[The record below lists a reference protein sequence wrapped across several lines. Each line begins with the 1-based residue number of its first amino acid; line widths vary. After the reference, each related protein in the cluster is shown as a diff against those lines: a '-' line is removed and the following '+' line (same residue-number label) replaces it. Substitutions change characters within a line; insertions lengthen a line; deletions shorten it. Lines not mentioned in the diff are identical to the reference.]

1 MATVTVYTAA
11 RMAAIEANAIVSGAV
26 VGNDLI
32 LTKYNSS
39 TINAGNVRGA
49 TGIQG
54 PTGATGEVSNA
65 ALTAALNALKLT
77 VYGAVN
83 HGATAG
89 TARPTG
95 FFGIIWYGSVQPTN
109 ATGTDIV
116 IRTDEAI

>member
-1 MATVTVYTAA
+1 MATVTVYTSA

-32 LTKYNSS
+32 LTKYNAA

-49 TGIQG
+49 QGIQG
-54 PTGATGEVSNA
+54 NTGLTGEVSNA
-65 ALTAALNALKLT
+65 TLASTIAALKLT

-116 IRTDEAI
+116 IRTDEAV